1 MHKVL
6 LVDDERII
14 LEGISNII
22 DWEEIG
28 TELIGTA
35 RNGLEAYDI
44 IIKELPDIVICD
56 IKMPGLNGL
65 ELVKRVS
72 KEHPFIKFIILSGFS
87 EFDYAKQ
94 AMEYGVKHYLL
105 KPCNENII
113 IDAMKNVINE
123 LTSEEN
129 RERFLLDMKSR
140 LEQIQPYV
148 KKQLLKEFI
157 TSKTDGNRGIQFYEK
172 LFHINFQEEEI
183 RLIVFRLEGDY
194 HYEHMFVI
202 ENLGEDL
209 FAPSILSTNIGEY
222 VLFLVNDDNF
232 SSLQEKIEQLRTHFY
247 EIYEMD
253 MTVAISEVDSI
264 SQARRLYLEALECL
278 NHRFYLGE
286 GSIITKSD
294 IRHEKQLY
302 NFDYDGQSLCL
313 LIKSGN
319 WEKVECEISGFFHD
333 LTERMLSTSLT
344 RSYVMQLFLLVI
356 QSSDSKGIQNYM
368 EKMSSL
374 MDMDTIQQMKEF
386 FVMIAHEITQVH
398 YERHKSNH
406 SAVIHSMMDL
416 VHKHLGDTE
425 LSLKWVANKVYMNAD
440 YLGKLFKQETGEKFS
455 SYVTQVRINKAIEQ
469 IELMDDVKVF
479 TLAEMIGFGD
489 NPQYFSQVFKKYT
502 GYSPSE
508 YRKAYLQ

>member
-1 MHKVL
+1 MYKVL

-22 DWEEIG
+22 DWESIG

-35 RNGLEAYDI
+35 RNGLEAYDKI
-44 IIKELPDIVICD
+44 MSLLPDIVICD

-65 ELVKRVS
+65 ELVKRIS
-72 KEHPFIKFIILSGFS
+72 KEKPETKFIILSGFS

-105 KPCNENII
+105 KPCNENSIVEALCNII
-113 IDAMKNVINE
+113 EE
-123 LTSEEN
+123 LKTEEKK
-129 RERFLLDMKSR
+129 ERFLIDIKTR
-140 LEQIQPYV
+140 FEQIQPYV

-157 TSKTDGNRGIQFYEK
+157 TSKIDGNRGIKFYED
-172 LFHINFQEEEI
+172 LFQINFDEEKI
-183 RLIVFRLEGDY
+183 RLILFHLEGDF

-209 FAPSILSTNIGEY
+209 FAPSILSTNIGEH
-222 VLFLVNDDNF
+222 VLFLVHEENF
-232 SSLQEKIEQLRTHFY
+232 ASLQTRIEQLRDLFY
-247 EIYEMD
+247 EIYQMD
-253 MTVAISEVDSI
+253 MTVAVSEKDSI
-264 SQARRLYLEALECL
+264 TQARRLYLDALECL

-286 GSIITKSD
+286 GSIISKND
-294 IRHEKQLY
+294 IHQEKQPY
-302 NFDYDGQSLCL
+302 HFDYDGQNLCL

-319 WEKVECEISGFFHD
+319 WEKVQEEISSFFTI
-333 LTERMLSTSLT
+333 LTERKSSTSLT
-344 RSYVMQLFLLVI
+344 RSYVMKLFLIMI
-356 QSSDSKGIQNYM
+356 QNTDSKDIEVYM

-386 FVMIAHEITQVH
+386 FERTAQEITQDH

-406 SAVIHSMMDL
+406 SAVINKMIEL
-416 VHKHLGDTE
+416 VHEYLGNTE

-455 SYVTQVRINKAIEQ
+455 SYVTQIRINKAIEQ
-469 IELMDDVKVF
+469 IEQMDDVKVF
-479 TLAEMIGFGD
+479 TIAEMIGYGD

-508 YRKAYLQ
+508 YKKVF